1 MPKIELTAVF
11 YLDIPDEVD
20 PDEVTLEIDDDGNL
34 YFEVDGE
41 EVATTDDIEGYETLE
56 VDAADDDD
64 DDEV

>member
-20 PDEVTLEIDDDGNL
+20 ADEVTLESDDEGNL
-34 YFEVDGE
+34 FFEANGE

-64 DDEV
+64 NDD

>member
-20 PDEVTLEIDDDGNL
+20 ADEVTLEIDDEGNL
-34 YFEVDGE
+34 FFEANGE

-56 VDAADDDD
+56 VDAVDDDD
-64 DDEV
+64 DDD